1 MHHNMRDITDKIEE
15 RENIVKFYNELMDR
29 VDNYMVYYTEYL
41 IKCDYDK
48 YASKKPT
55 KELLRLADEYAIEK
69 LKHIYT

>member
-1 MHHNMRDITDKIEE
+1 MHNMRDITDKIEN
-15 RENIVKFYNELMDR
+15 RNDIVGFYEELMAR
-29 VDNYMVYYTEYL
+29 VDDYMIHYTEYL